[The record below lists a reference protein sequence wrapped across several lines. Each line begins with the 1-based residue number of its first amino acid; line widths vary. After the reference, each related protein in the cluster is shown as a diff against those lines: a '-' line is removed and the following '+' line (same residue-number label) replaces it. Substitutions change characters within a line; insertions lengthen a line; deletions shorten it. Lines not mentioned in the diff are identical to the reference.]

1 MAKNLEFRKF
11 RRGDEEG
18 LSSLFRE
25 IFHVEKNADY
35 WNWKYFQNPA
45 GQHMIIVALDKDK
58 IVGAT
63 GTIPVRFKVGS
74 NEIIASQAIDLV
86 LLPQYRGRRTFFTIE
101 KIARKE
107 CIDNNVKFNYGFT
120 IKKTYRI
127 ATKFLGFEGV
137 YPISNMTKVL
147 NPSPY
152 LRQKIRVGLLAS
164 PLGYVAKQVLN
175 AFNRRKLSA
184 FPGLTTGK
192 ISRFDSRFD
201 DLWSKEADHY
211 EVAVIRDSQ
220 YLNWRYVE
228 CPALYKIY
236 SARENGSI
244 KGFIVLGCFQEDIKR
259 GRIVDIFVEKGRKD
273 IADVLI
279 ARGINYFIEECIDV
293 ITCWMLE
300 QWPIIESLIKRGFVK
315 RETHHDFVV
324 RSYTDEF
331 PNEYF
336 ADKSKWYLTM
346 GDSDYY

>member
-11 RRGDEEG
+11 RSGDEEG
-18 LSSLFRE
+18 LSWLFRE
-25 IFHVEKNADY
+25 VFSVHKDSSY

-74 NEIIASQAIDLV
+74 NEIIASQPLDLV
-86 LLPQYRGRRTFFTIE
+86 FLPQYRDRGTFFTIE
-101 KIARKE
+101 KIAREE
-107 CIDNNVKFNYGFT
+107 CENNHVKFNYGFT

-127 ATKFLGFEGV
+127 ATKFLGFVGV
-137 YPISNMTKVL
+137 YPIFNMAKVL
-147 NPSPY
+147 NPTPY

-175 AFNRRKLSA
+175 VLNRRKLSA
-184 FPGLTTGK
+184 FHGLT
-192 ISRFDSRFD
+192 ISEITRFDSRFD
-201 DLWSKEADHY
+201 DLWSKEAAHY

-228 CPALYKIY
+228 CPVPYKIY
-236 SARENGSI
+236 SAQENGSI
-244 KGFIVLGCFQEDIKR
+244 KGFIVLRCFQEDIKR
-259 GRIVDIFVEKGRKD
+259 GRIVDIFVEKGRED
-273 IADVLI
+273 IAEVLI
-279 ARGINYFIEECIDV
+279 TQGINYFIDECVDV

-300 QWPIIESLIKRGFVK
+300 QWPIIESLRKRGFVK
-315 RETHHDFVV
+315 RETPHDLVI
-324 RSYTDEF
+324 RSFATDI
-331 PNEYF
+331 PNEYLT
-336 ADKSKWYLTM
+336 DKSKWYLTM